1 METGT
6 AERKAPD
13 ATGAA
18 DATEDATDA
27 ASETAD
33 SPETTVEVKLT
44 GHVRT
49 AAGTHQMEFTFE
61 GETLRAFLDAFFEA
75 YNVRDLV
82 IAEREA
88 DATTRG
94 WARVERPPGTWRKN
108 PEGEQTQ
115 PYARVLVNGV
125 FNENLDGF
133 DTRLDDGDRVA
144 LMKPFLYC
152 V

>member
-1 METGT
+1 METRT
-6 AERKAPD
+6 AERAERREM
-13 ATGAA
+13 G
-18 DATEDATDA
+18 ATDA
-27 ASETAD
+27 ASETA
-33 SPETTVEVKLT
+33 ETVTTTVEVNLT
-44 GHVRT
+44 GHVRS
-49 AAGTHQMEFTFE
+49 AAGTHQVEFTFA

-75 YNVRDLV
+75 YDVRDLV

-94 WARVERPPGTWRKN
+94 WARVEQPPGTWRKN
-108 PEGEQTQ
+108 PEGEQTR

-133 DTRLDDGDRVA
+133 DTLLEDGDRVA

>member
-1 METGT
+1 M
-6 AERKAPD
+6 
-13 ATGAA
+13 
-18 DATEDATDA
+18 
-27 ASETAD
+27 
-33 SPETTVEVKLT
+33 T
-44 GHVRT
+44 GHVRS
-49 AAGTHQMEFTFE
+49 AVGTHRMEFTFA
-61 GETLRAFLDAFFEA
+61 GETLRAFLEAFFEA
-75 YNVRDLV
+75 YDVRDLV

-94 WARVERPPGTWRKN
+94 WARVEQPPGTWRKN
-108 PEGEQTQ
+108 PEGEQTR

-133 DTRLDDGDRVA
+133 DTRLEDGDRVA

>member
-1 METGT
+1 MKTPTAGRAETTATGETAAT
-6 AERKAPD
+6 AERV
-13 ATGAA
+13 
-18 DATEDATDA
+18 
-27 ASETAD
+27 
-33 SPETTVEVKLT
+33 ETTVEVKLT
-44 GHVRT
+44 GHVRS
-49 AAGTHQMEFTFE
+49 AAGTHRTEFTFE

-75 YNVRDLV
+75 YDVRDLV

-108 PEGEQTQ
+108 PEGEQTR

-133 DTRLDDGDRVA
+133 DTRLEDGDRVA
-144 LMKPFLYC
+144 LMKPFLFC
-152 V
+152 L

>member
-1 METGT
+1 MKIPT
-6 AERKAPD
+6 AERAETA
-13 ATGAA
+13 ATG
-18 DATEDATDA
+18 
-27 ASETAD
+27 ETAATAERV
-33 SPETTVEVKLT
+33 ETTVEVKLT
-44 GHVRT
+44 GHVRS
-49 AAGTHQMEFTFE
+49 AAGTHRTEFTFE
-61 GETLRAFLDAFFEA
+61 GETLRAFLEAFFAA
-75 YNVRDLV
+75 YDVRDLV

-94 WARVERPPGTWRKN
+94 WARVDRPPGTWRKN

-133 DTRLDDGDRVA
+133 DTRLEDGDRVA

>member
-1 METGT
+1 M
-6 AERKAPD
+6 
-13 ATGAA
+13 
-18 DATEDATDA
+18 
-27 ASETAD
+27 
-33 SPETTVEVKLT
+33 ETTVEVKLT
-44 GHVRT
+44 GHVRS
-49 AAGTHQMEFTFE
+49 AAGTHRTEFTFE
-61 GETLRAFLDAFFEA
+61 GETLRAFLEAFFAA
-75 YNVRDLV
+75 YDVRDLV

-94 WARVERPPGTWRKN
+94 WARVDRPPGTWRKN

-133 DTRLDDGDRVA
+133 DTRLEDGDRVA

>member
-1 METGT
+1 MKIPT
-6 AERKAPD
+6 AER
-13 ATGAA
+13 T
-18 DATEDATDA
+18 
-27 ASETAD
+27 ETAATAERV
-33 SPETTVEVKLT
+33 ETTVEVKLT
-44 GHVRT
+44 GHVRS
-49 AAGTHQMEFTFE
+49 AAGTHRTEFTFE
-61 GETLRAFLDAFFEA
+61 GETLRAFLEAFFAA
-75 YNVRDLV
+75 YDVRDLV

-94 WARVERPPGTWRKN
+94 WARVDRPPGTWRKN

-133 DTRLDDGDRVA
+133 DTRLEDGDRVA